1 MGGIGGGAAVER
13 LRSVSARMSPQVE
26 SPIGKALSEEVK
38 AVVELRSLY
47 GRYFSCVDA
56 NDAEGVGRLFT
67 EDGALVSNVMG
78 WTCTGRQAI
87 VNYIDQLRSSW
98 TEIRIHIASPSIV
111 LADASH
117 ADGSCYFT
125 VLDAHG
131 IDHWG
136 VYADI
141 FEKHDGSW
149 LFSKRSIDLIG
160 RSPDSRA
167 GLPMSAD
174 KDR

>member
-1 MGGIGGGAAVER
+1 MGGIGCGAAVQR
-13 LRSVSARMSPQVE
+13 LRSVSARMSQQVE
-26 SPIGKALSEEVK
+26 IPIGEALSEEIK

-78 WTCTGRQAI
+78 WTCAGRQAI
-87 VNYIDQLRSSW
+87 VDYIDHLRSSW

-111 LADASH
+111 LADSSH

-125 VLDAHG
+125 VLDVAASTTG
-131 IDHWG
+131 AFIPTSSRRTMG
-136 VYADI
+136 P
-141 FEKHDGSW
+141 GS
-149 LFSKRSIDLIG
+149 FQNDRST
-160 RSPDSRA
+160 
-167 GLPMSAD
+167 
-174 KDR
+174 